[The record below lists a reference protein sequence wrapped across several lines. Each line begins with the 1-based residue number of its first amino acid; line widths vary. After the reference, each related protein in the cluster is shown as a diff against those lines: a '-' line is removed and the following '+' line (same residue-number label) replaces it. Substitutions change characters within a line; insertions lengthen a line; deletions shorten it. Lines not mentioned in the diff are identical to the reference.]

1 MYQDSRSQQENQYYD
16 ENIKFSGYQNQYTQA
31 QPISKT
37 RRLQSVRRE
46 QDQNYVENL
55 FQNMFQQGGWGQAF
69 GMAGTVAMGFGM
81 SLMADFFGED
91 DGQAEPA
98 QPVGVYDDSDDE
110 LENEIENSDLNTGF
124 DDAKF
129 RSRNS

>member
-1 MYQDSRSQQENQYYD
+1 
-16 ENIKFSGYQNQYTQA
+16 
-31 QPISKT
+31 
-37 RRLQSVRRE
+37 
-46 QDQNYVENL
+46 
-55 FQNMFQQGGWGQAF
+55 
-69 GMAGTVAMGFGM
+69 M
-81 SLMADFFGED
+81 SDFFAED

-110 LENEIENSDLNTGF
+110 LENDIENSDLNTGF